1 VIDPLFLTLGAIIP
15 GLELIYIYISRDERG
30 KRKVRKGTKAAGGGR
45 GAETRGQRRGRKSH
59 ANTSLRRPFGA
70 ADPPK

>member
-1 VIDPLFLTLGAIIP
+1 VIDPLFSTLKAIILT
-15 GLELIYIYISRDERG
+15 GVNIYRETEGER
-30 KRKVRKGTKAAGGGR
+30 KQVRERAGRVG
-45 GAETRGQRRGRKSH
+45 RGRKSH